1 MTPTVQWTENAD
13 GTYSCVACGS
23 APFAAGRHCECP
35 RGVAAKP
42 TAAQVAHAVEA
53 VRNGPPTIDD
63 YERELYELGQE
74 DADLTKA
81 YRACRAAAR
90 SMYHGPTKRPKDGD
104 ITVHDIAG
112 SVAEHVE
119 ERVSPR
125 RGYECQRDSIRLR
138 LMALD
143 SQVKHNAERRKR
155 LEGLYAMALKR
166 QVFEA
171 VNTDAET
178 ARILKGRGGEQN

>member
-13 GTYSCVACGS
+13 GTYSCVACGC

-42 TAAQVAHAVEA
+42 TAAQVEHVAPSRSNA
-53 VRNGPPTIDD
+53 PTIDD

-90 SMYHGPTKRPKDGD
+90 SMYHGPTKRGGISIDDRSGEDG
-104 ITVHDIAG
+104 
-112 SVAEHVE
+112 EKE
-119 ERVSPR
+119 SPR

-166 QVFEA
+166 EVFAA

>member
-13 GTYSCVACGS
+13 GTYSCVACGC

-35 RGVAAKP
+35 RGVSAKP
-42 TAAQVAHAVEA
+42 TAAQVEHVAPSRSNA
-53 VRNGPPTIDD
+53 PTIDD

-112 SVAEHVE
+112 AVEEHVE

-155 LEGLYAMALKR
+155 LEGLYQMALKR
-166 QVFEA
+166 EVFAA
-171 VNTDAET
+171 VDKDAET
-178 ARILKGRGGEQN
+178 AHLLRGRGGEQN

>member
-42 TAAQVAHAVEA
+42 TAAQVEHVAPSRSNA
-53 VRNGPPTIDD
+53 PTIDD

-90 SMYHGPTKRPKDGD
+90 SMYHGPTKRGGVTYDDRSDG
-104 ITVHDIAG
+104 
-112 SVAEHVE
+112 E
-119 ERVSPR
+119 EKESPR

-166 QVFEA
+166 EVFAA
-171 VNTDAET
+171 VNKDAET
-178 ARILKGRGGEQN
+178 ARLLKGGTVGEQN